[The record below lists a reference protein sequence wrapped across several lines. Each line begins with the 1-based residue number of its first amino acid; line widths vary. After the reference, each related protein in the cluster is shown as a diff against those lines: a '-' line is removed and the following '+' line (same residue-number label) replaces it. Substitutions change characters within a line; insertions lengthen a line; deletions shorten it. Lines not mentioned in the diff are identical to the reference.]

1 MCSTAFSSMPFLD
14 PSDSIAPMIEREH
27 RMSMTALRVLLAAFA
42 LSLTPALGQTTDID
56 TFKDGPDEAKV
67 HVSGF
72 VCPQFIGHFER
83 DAYGERDPSLGSDF
97 CVYSARDGVYG
108 TVTLTPLK
116 AAYDPKTA
124 LVPEFTEQEGIG
136 GKMVGEKT
144 VALGGGKTPISAYQ
158 RTYETAALE
167 TLHYRILFS
176 GGTIGNWALEAT
188 VEFATPRDD
197 DSEREFLEAVYAEAL
212 KHIAGT
218 VVQGPVLPP
227 AAATP
232 PPAPPKPVPVP
243 ALAGPRKPR

>member
-1 MCSTAFSSMPFLD
+1 
-14 PSDSIAPMIEREH
+14 MIKREH
-27 RMSMTALRVLLAAFA
+27 RMSMTALRTLLAALA
-42 LSLTPALGQTTDID
+42 LSIAPALAQTTDID
-56 TFKDGPDEAKV
+56 TFKDAGDEAKV

-72 VCPQFIGHFER
+72 VCPEFIGHFER

-124 LVPEFTEQEGIG
+124 LVSEFTEQEGIG

-144 VALGGGKTPISAYQ
+144 MALGGGKTPISVYQ

-176 GGTIGNWALEAT
+176 GGTVGNWALEAT

-197 DSEREFLEAVYAEAL
+197 DAAHDFLEAVYSEAL

-218 VVQGPVLPP
+218 AVQGPVLPP
-227 AAATP
+227 GATATP
-232 PPAPPKPVPVP
+232 PVPPKT
-243 ALAGPRKPR
+243 AR